1 MTFDFENIRMVY
13 DFEKPIYRTT
23 ILKNKVI
30 TEYIDYHTYI
40 KSEIQLE
47 S

>member
-1 MTFDFENIRMVY
+1 MAFDFENNRIVH